1 VPAAKDTVLVVDDD
15 AAFRALVRR
24 LLEHAGFAIAEA
36 ADADEALAAVE
47 HTRPDLVLLDVRFPL
62 VSGYELYRRLRD
74 RLGDALPIVFVSGE
88 RTDSYDRIAGLLL
101 GADDYVLKP
110 FDPDELTAR
119 MRRLIARGSNG
130 TAPDDA
136 DELISELTSR
146 ERQVLGLLA
155 TGRGSKQIALE
166 LVISPRTVGTHIQH
180 ILAKLGVHSRAQA
193 VALAHRAGLVPPEAD
208 AHAQAANSSPPPE
221 RLAS

>member
-15 AAFRALVRR
+15 AAFRALVRG
-24 LLEHAGFAIAEA
+24 LLERAGFTIGEA
-36 ADADEALAAVE
+36 ADADAALEAVE
-47 HTRPDLVLLDVRFPL
+47 QTPPDLVLLDVRFPL

-119 MRRLIARGSNG
+119 IRRLIGRGSNG
-130 TAPDDA
+130 TAPDQA
-136 DELISELTSR
+136 EELIDDLTSR

-155 TGRGSKQIALE
+155 AGRGSKQIALE

-193 VALAHRAGLVPPEAD
+193 AAVAHRAGLVPPEAQ
-208 AHAQAANSSPPPE
+208 AQAANSSPPPD